1 VSRLGGFAALA
12 VVLLAPSFAVAQPA
26 AGTPGRI
33 EISGG
38 VVWIGGYDAG
48 SRDATESSNSSTGG
62 APLTL
67 FRTSSRVRPVT
78 GFEGHAAFYLS
89 SRVAA
94 EGLFQ
99 LSKPQ
104 VRVKTADDFENAAA
118 AEVVG
123 GISSY
128 VFGGSLVYHFG
139 SGKVVPF
146 VLGGGAYLRLLDE
159 DNAEVVTGNEF
170 HGGGGVKVW
179 FSEGPSRLG
188 LRVDAQMSSR
198 SKSAGFEDT
207 RRVLPAVSAGLTYR
221 F

>member
-1 VSRLGGFAALA
+1 VSRLRGFAAVL
-12 VVLLAPSFAVAQPA
+12 LLAPATAFAQPA
-26 AGTPGRI
+26 AGTAGRI

-38 VVWIGGYDAG
+38 AVWTGGYDAG
-48 SRDATESSNSSTGG
+48 SRDATESANSSTGG

-67 FRTSSRVRPVT
+67 FTTSSRAPAVT
-78 GFEGHAAFYLS
+78 GFDARAAFYFD
-89 SRVAA
+89 SRLAA

-99 LSKPQ
+99 VSKPQ
-104 VRVKTADDFENAAA
+104 LRVKTADDFENAAA
-118 AEVVG
+118 AQVVG

-159 DNAEVVTGNEF
+159 DNADVVTGNEF

-179 FSEGPSRLG
+179 FSERPSRLG
-188 LRVDAQMSSR
+188 LRVDAQLSSR
-198 SKSAGFEDT
+198 SKTAGFEDT
-207 RRVLPAVSAGLTYR
+207 RRVLPSVSAGLIYR